1 MHVHVT
7 RRSVPLATRI
17 HRIPPPIGNFSVPV
31 RRKGKKATGVRNRPP
46 GCSDLESKCFE
57 GGLFAVSARSHCR
70 TITPPFPSPVRS
82 EVPPSGRPQNECRHA
97 GTHTSSHTPGH
108 AREGSTPL
116 SVADWQ
122 GRRAMIGH
130 RAPCSLAGLGTALLA
145 FCATEVGA
153 RRRGLRSPSPL
164 HGRPRWAPVAPWL
177 RRTAELPG
185 FPCKPA
191 ARPRAGLVPQYAASA
206 ARCLVLSAPPVGR
219 ELGPLS

>member
-1 MHVHVT
+1 
-7 RRSVPLATRI
+7 
-17 HRIPPPIGNFSVPV
+17 
-31 RRKGKKATGVRNRPP
+31 VRNRPP
-46 GCSDLESKCFE
+46 DCSDLESKCFE

-70 TITPPFPSPVRS
+70 TITPLPLARQERGPPVRS
-82 EVPPSGRPQNECRHA
+82 AAERMQARRHA
-97 GTHTSSHTPGH
+97 GTHTRSHTPGH

-116 SVADWQ
+116 SVADWR
-122 GRRAMIGH
+122 GRRAMIGR